1 MLNRLMED
9 EAMDIINELV
19 EKYNFELVL
28 RDRNERSLCDWKTF
42 LSDELPYEIR
52 YGVTKIVIIPNNETS
67 VIKIPFECQGVDH
80 CKIEAANYRKAVES
94 GMEVYFAQ
102 TKRAGTFDE
111 VPIYI
116 SEQARC
122 DEEFVNSAVRESLSE
137 FSWEEID
144 ELFSDDMAVAEE
156 FLLWGLGE
164 DFEKLSNFLSENEI
178 YDIHS
183 GNVGWIEGRGAV
195 LIDYSGVLKW

>member
-1 MLNRLMED
+1 MLNHFMED
-9 EAMDIINELV
+9 EAMDIINALV
-19 EKYNFELVL
+19 EDYDFEVVL
-28 RDRNERSLCDWKTF
+28 RDRNEHSFLEWRYNLPANFPYMLC
-42 LSDELPYEIR
+42 
-52 YGVTKIVIIPNNETS
+52 YGVTKMVIIPDNDKY

-116 SEQARC
+116 SEQAQC
-122 DEEFVNSAVRESLSE
+122 DEEFISSAVRESMSE
-137 FSWEEID
+137 CSWEEVD

-164 DFEKLSNFLSENEI
+164 DFEKLNNFLSENEI